1 MRSSTEII
9 SIVNQKGGTAKTTT
23 AENLGIGLA
32 KEGKRVLLVDT
43 DPQASLTI
51 ALGHP
56 NPDDLPFTLTEMMNL
71 TMDET
76 LSDPVAGI
84 LRHEEG
90 VDLIPV
96 QPNYLSAKGLEQL
109 LGTINKVKR
118 QLNPKLKIDGIL
130 LTMVDSRTNYTKEIS
145 SLIRDTYGGH
155 IKVFQTEIPRS
166 IRAAEIS
173 AEGKSIFSYDPKGK
187 VADAYG
193 KLTKEVMMNA
203 EKRRKRQLEE
213 CR

>member
-1 MRSSTEII
+1 
-9 SIVNQKGGTAKTTT
+9 
-23 AENLGIGLA
+23 
-32 KEGKRVLLVDT
+32 
-43 DPQASLTI
+43 
-51 ALGHP
+51 
-56 NPDDLPFTLTEMMNL
+56 
-71 TMDET
+71 
-76 LSDPVAGI
+76 
-84 LRHEEG
+84 
-90 VDLIPV
+90 
-96 QPNYLSAKGLEQL
+96 
-109 LGTINKVKR
+109 
-118 QLNPKLKIDGIL
+118 
-130 LTMVDSRTNYTKEIS
+130 MVDSRTNYTKEIS